1 MNGVRRMRSPSRPRV
16 EVEWVVVPVS
26 GVRKWGLTVFVLLLA
41 LGLGLVA
48 WMLLHEPME
57 KKAARLI
64 QQATAAEEDV
74 RRAGI
79 SEGLAGEFEQGG
91 KLLAQAKS
99 DYENRDFPAAAARA
113 GEALHR
119 FELLLSLVNR
129 EFVGAAQIIAV
140 SGKVDVQRANQTGW
154 EKAKEKQALYNGDFL
169 RTATDATAELLFA
182 DGTVYRVG
190 PDSLLEIHR
199 EARGGPKP
207 EAGEVKVKV
216 GQVNVSTAL
225 NPSTV
230 VTDTVGVRVHEES
243 RVGVEVAE
251 DATTTVAAYAGR
263 ARVTGASG
271 EATELADRQAVTA
284 SREGRLSPRRAV
296 PEPPQLSAPQANALI
311 NMDQGD
317 RVTLS
322 WHRVPGATSYKVQV
336 SRSRLFAPANIEV
349 EAVRN
354 EPSVTLRLRLPGTY
368 YWRVA
373 AVGAE
378 RTLSEWSSP
387 RSFRAYTGTRV
398 EELADTTP
406 PALRVQKPQQMGNL
420 FLIQGVTE
428 PGATVTINGEAV
440 AVAGDGSFKK
450 AVAINREGKNVIVIR
465 ATDAAGN
472 TTEHR
477 ETVFV
482 EVD

>member
-1 MNGVRRMRSPSRPRV
+1 MNARRMRPSSRPRL
-16 EVEWVVVPVS
+16 EVDWVVVPVT
-26 GVRKWGLTVFVLLLA
+26 GIRKWGLSLLLVLLA
-41 LGLGLVA
+41 GGLGFVGWTLF
-48 WMLLHEPME
+48 HEPVE
-57 KKAARLI
+57 KKARRLI
-64 QQATAAEEDV
+64 QQATAYEEDLH
-74 RRAGI
+74 RAGV
-79 SEGLAGEFEQGG
+79 SEGLASEFEQGT
-91 KLLAQAKS
+91 KLLAQAKR
-99 DYENRDFPAAAARA
+99 DFENRDFPAAAARA
-113 GEALHR
+113 EDALHR
-119 FELLLSLVNR
+119 FELLLRLVNR

-140 SGKVDVQRANQTGW
+140 SGRVEVQRANQTTW
-154 EKAKEKQALYNGDFL
+154 EKAKERQALYNGDFL
-169 RTATDATAELLFA
+169 KTATDAVAELLFA

-199 EARGGPKP
+199 EARTGPKSEP
-207 EAGEVKVKV
+207 GEVKVRV

-225 NPSTV
+225 NPSSV
-230 VTDTVGVRVHEES
+230 VTDAAGVRIHQES

-263 ARVTGASG
+263 ARVTGSSG
-271 EATELADRQAVTA
+271 QAVDLADRQAVTA
-284 SREGRLSPRRAV
+284 SREGSLSARRAV
-296 PEPPQLSAPQANALI
+296 PEPPQLEAPQANTLI
-311 NMDQGD
+311 NMDQTN

-322 WHRVPGATSYKVQV
+322 WRPVPGAESYKVQV

-349 EAVRN
+349 EATRL

-373 AVGAE
+373 AVGPE
-378 RTLSEWSSP
+378 RTASEWSSP

-406 PALRVQKPQQMGNL
+406 PALSVQKPQQMGNF

-450 AVAINREGKNVIVIR
+450 AVAINREGKSVIVIR

-472 TTEHR
+472 TAEHK

>member
-1 MNGVRRMRSPSRPRV
+1 MRPSSRPRL
-16 EVEWVVVPVS
+16 EVDWVVVPVS
-26 GVRKWGLTVFVLLLA
+26 GFRKWGLTLLLVVLA
-41 LGLGLVA
+41 GGLGFA
-48 WMLLHEPME
+48 GWRLLHEPVE
-57 KKAARLI
+57 KKASRLI

-74 RRAGI
+74 RRTGI
-79 SEGLAGEFEQGG
+79 SEGLASEFEQGSR
-91 KLLAQAKS
+91 LLLQAKS
-99 DYENRDFPAAAARA
+99 DFENRDFPAAAARA
-113 GEALHR
+113 EDALHR
-119 FELLLSLVNR
+119 FELLLRLVNR

-140 SGKVDVQRANQTGW
+140 SGKVEVQRANQTTW
-154 EKAKEKQALYNGDFL
+154 EKAKERQALYNGDFL
-169 RTATDATAELLFA
+169 KTSADAVAELLFA

-199 EARGGPKP
+199 AARTGPRA

-225 NPSTV
+225 NPSSV
-230 VTDTVGVRVHEES
+230 VTDSAGVRVHQES

-263 ARVTGASG
+263 ARVTGTAG
-271 EATELADRQAVTA
+271 EAVELGDRQAVTA
-284 SREGRLSPRRAV
+284 TREGRLSGRRAV
-296 PEPPQLSAPQANALI
+296 PEPPQPEAPQANALI
-311 NMDQGD
+311 NMDQTN
-317 RVTLS
+317 RVVLS
-322 WHRVPGATSYKVQV
+322 WRRVPGAASYKVQV

-349 EAVRN
+349 EATRQ
-354 EPSVTLRLRLPGTY
+354 EPSVALRLKLPGTY

-373 AVGAE
+373 AVGPEHTA
-378 RTLSEWSSP
+378 SEWSSP

-406 PALRVQKPQQMGNL
+406 PTLSVQKPQQMGNF

-440 AVAGDGSFKK
+440 AVAGDGSFRK
-450 AVAINREGKNVIVIR
+450 AVAINREGKSVIVIR